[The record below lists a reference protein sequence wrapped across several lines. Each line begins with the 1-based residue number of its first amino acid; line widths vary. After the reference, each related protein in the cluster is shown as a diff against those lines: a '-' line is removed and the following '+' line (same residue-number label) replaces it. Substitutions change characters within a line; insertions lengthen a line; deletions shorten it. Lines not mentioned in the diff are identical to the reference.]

1 MHLPLGMTSA
11 EYAGGERKR
20 RDVVSRRLFVGLAGG
35 SGLTALEALI
45 RLVRLNA

>member
-1 MHLPLGMTSA
+1 MTSA
-11 EYAGGERKR
+11 EYAGERKR